1 MDLVVDIYRQY
12 WESKSRPA
20 GDIPDIKLQEGMA
33 IVVQPNITDS
43 TGMRGVQAGALFV
56 ISKEG
61 ALCLQKTPVGLLTAK
76 SGFI

>member
-1 MDLVVDIYRQY
+1 
-12 WESKSRPA
+12 
-20 GDIPDIKLQEGMA
+20 
-33 IVVQPNITDS
+33 
-43 TGMRGVQAGALFV
+43 MRGVQTGALFV